1 MRECGGG
8 VGGNGVEGRV
18 GMGGV
23 CGGGGG
29 SGVAVS
35 SRGPQT
41 PLGFVNMKWI
51 IFMGM
56 PAVY

>member
-1 MRECGGG
+1 MGG
-8 VGGNGVEGRV
+8 VG
-18 GMGGV
+18 

-29 SGVAVS
+29 GWGGGGGGGVAVS